1 MQEKEE
7 TDAGNGGDE
16 VERDAA
22 PAEAV
27 TDDPS
32 KDRKVPK
39 KQQDLEMVMPIK
51 WEDWEI
57 SVRCSE
63 EERTE
68 LTRELV
74 KRMRRDG
81 LKEAVALRADCVL
94 LGYAT
99 KDGIAIYDCRAKRAS
114 RFSC

>member
-1 MQEKEE
+1 MQEQDE
-7 TDAGNGGDE
+7 TAAGDGENE
-16 VERDAA
+16 VDRDAA
-22 PAEAV
+22 PAEAAPA
-27 TDDPS
+27 DPS

-39 KQQDLEMVMPIK
+39 KQQDLEMVMPIR

-57 SVRCSE
+57 SVKCSE

-74 KRMRRDG
+74 KRMRREG

-99 KDGIAIYDCRAKRAS
+99 KDGIAVYDCRARRAS